1 MKAKILLTG
10 LVAPLMFAACTQEE
24 AFVPQQEAGKIDLS
38 NRPTLGKV
46 TLGFDSQ
53 TRATLNDEG
62 YFNSLKWT
70 DTDAVGA
77 RIIDTPKPDY
87 VFGGLVY
94 PFFGYNYN
102 INYASTNYK
111 FEKSAGSEWTTDAL
125 MVEGNYMF
133 YAPYN
138 EKALYRD
145 ALKMTFP
152 TVQNINPASEINE
165 KADANTDAI
174 KEFFESEN
182 TYVVGYKFL
191 AAEGQEK
198 IVSPTMTHI
207 YAYPQI
213 TLKNAYTVA
222 EGDPAVDVAKPITI
236 DSIVFVSDKFYKDYS
251 IKQAGLVEAL
261 KDAYAKAEPVKD
273 ANGTIIKAGLET
285 PTEAGSWNDATS
297 LLKEALTSDIAEGK
311 TQTNKITVKFTEPLT
326 IDANG
331 EFKFHMVMPA
341 EEYKTNNFEAVV
353 YLSGQ
358 KSFIDNYGDAVKF
371 NAGVELT
378 YAPGK
383 RYAKQEY
390 NFPAEGGYE
399 IKDATAGELATF
411 VLTGDVDTYIA
422 PTYIEDAADF
432 EEYLK
437 ALNNNEADVVE
448 NAEGGFILQKDADG
462 KPLMEIDATIV
473 ALRNKY
479 LSNGSITFKSD
490 MTVSGDITLD
500 SEYKFDGKLTQK
512 SGNLTLKE
520 VTVAKKA
527 TFNGT
532 ATLDK
537 TTISAE
543 GAEFN
548 GTATLKNS
556 TSITGDASFKGGEIT
571 DATITGKATFKSGNT
586 TIKKMTA
593 TSTEITGG
601 TVTKH
606 DEGDATI
613 GAITLKAGTLVV
625 DKANFITGE
634 SVVTIGELNAD
645 GTAKTTGTLTLKK
658 DAKVNKVALN
668 AGEIQVKA
676 NVTGAGTDFT
686 NAWKRGTIT
695 NEGTIVIPDNGVFTV
710 PANGTLSN
718 DGVVTFAT
726 ASSQLVNNGTITNK
740 ANKTINVTNNEGK
753 ITVAD
758 GSSTYVLSG
767 SAAGVIDNT
776 AKAAL
781 FLDGCSNTVTCTFST
796 TQTTEDIENF
806 KAELYGINKV
816 IFKAGINFN
825 KKFDDPT
832 KVFYGVNEIDID
844 GGTVSVAANL
854 AMPVNAKV
862 MNITG
867 NVTIDGFKK
876 DVSTLLISHKNAMLG
891 KEGTK
896 INVAKNAVLTIKEIT
911 VGANMVGTEAE
922 AKLMFEF
929 AQPTAKEAEDGVKA
943 GAIKIQNAN
952 LYYGTAE
959 TAVSAGALD
968 ANSSQDSKYWYGGAW
983 N

>member
-10 LVAPLMFAACTQEE
+10 LVAPMVFAACTQEE

-77 RIIDTPKPDY
+77 RIIDAPKNDY
-87 VFGGLVY
+87 VFGSLVY

-213 TLKNAYTVA
+213 TLKNNYTVD
-222 EGDPAVDVAKPITI
+222 EDSNPSTPAVAKPITI
-236 DSIVFVSDKFYKDYS
+236 DSIVFESNKFYKDYS
-251 IKQAGLVEAL
+251 IKQKGLVDAL

-273 ANGTIIKAGLET
+273 ANGNVIKTGLAADE
-285 PTEAGSWNDATS
+285 PAGSWNDATS

-311 TQTNKITVKFTEPLT
+311 TQTKKITVKFTEPLT

-371 NAGVELT
+371 NAGVDLT

-390 NFPAEGGYE
+390 NFPAGGGYE

-411 VLTGDVDTYIA
+411 VLTGNVDTYIA

-432 EEYLK
+432 EDYLK
-437 ALNNNEADVVE
+437 ALNNNDADVVE

-586 TIKKMTA
+586 TIKTMTA
-593 TSTEITGG
+593 NSTEITDG

-606 DEGDATI
+606 DQGVATI

-625 DKANFITGE
+625 DQANFIKGE

-658 DAKVNKVALN
+658 DAKINKVALN

-686 NAWKRGTIT
+686 TAWKRGTIT

-726 ASSQLVNNGTITNK
+726 PSSQLVNNGAITNK
-740 ANKTINVTNNEGK
+740 ANKTINVTENNGK
-753 ITVAD
+753 ITVAE
-758 GSSTYVLSG
+758 GSSTYVKAG
-767 SAAGVIDNT
+767 TAAGEIDNT

-781 FLDGCSNTVTCTFST
+781 FLEATCKNTVSYTFANEAST
-796 TQTTEDIENF
+796 ADIEAL
-806 KAELYGINKV
+806 KTKMYKINKV
-816 IFKAGINFN
+816 NFNGGINFN
-825 KKFDDPT
+825 KEIADLSET
-832 KVFYGVNEIDID
+832 FYGVDVMVVN
-844 GGTVSVAANL
+844 GGKIKVAAEVSIPVSVTTL
-854 AMPVNAKV
+854 EVNGSV
-862 MNITG
+862 E
-867 NVTIDGFKK
+867 IDGFSK
-876 DVSTLLISHKNAMLG
+876 DYSNLVMVRPST
-891 KEGTK
+891 T
-896 INVAKNAVLTIKEIT
+896 INVGKKSYLTIKEISFGRAST
-911 VGANMVGTEAE
+911 CTNFVINVDKTLTAEEIAANTKPSSITLDNADLYVQTAVEATT
-922 AKLMFEF
+922 KGVST
-929 AQPTAKEAEDGVKA
+929 QNTAKTWNG
-943 GAIKIQNAN
+943 
-952 LYYGTAE
+952 
-959 TAVSAGALD
+959 
-968 ANSSQDSKYWYGGAW
+968 SKW